1 MQMKTLKL
9 SFLAAAATLAMAGA
23 ARADDAPAATKPLA
37 IVFNVGANTDY
48 EFRGVS
54 QTDNKGSIFGG
65 ADATIGG
72 IGYAGV
78 WLSNVDFLNG
88 TRMEYDLYA
97 GIKPVIGPVTVDL
110 GVIRYGY
117 TNEPSGPEETYTEFK
132 VAPSMAL
139 GPATVGLAYF
149 YSEQFFGH
157 TGPAAYYEINAS
169 MPIGKSPFSVSGA
182 LGHQQVKGDLD
193 YNTWNLG
200 VGYAL
205 NSHIGFDLRYWD
217 TDEHGFGDIYKSKLV
232 FGVKATFP

>member
-1 MQMKTLKL
+1 MKFLKL
-9 SFLAAAATLAMAGA
+9 SLLAAATTLALAGA
-23 ARADDAPAATKPLA
+23 ARADDVKPLSV
-37 IVFNVGANTDY
+37 VFNVGANSDY

-65 ADATIGG
+65 ADATIEG
-72 IGYAGV
+72 IGYAGI
-78 WLSNVDFLNG
+78 WMSNVDFLNG

-97 GIKPVIGPVTVDL
+97 GIKPVLGPVPVDL

-117 TNEPSGPEETYTEFK
+117 TNQPSGPKETYTEWK

-149 YSEQFFGH
+149 YSDDFFGE
-157 TGPAAYYEINAS
+157 TGPAQYIELNAS
-169 MPIGKSPFSVSGA
+169 MPIEKTPFSVSGA
-182 LGHQQVKGDLD
+182 IGRQYVKGPLD
-193 YNTWNLG
+193 YTTWNLG

-217 TDEHGFGDIYKSKLV
+217 TDQHGFGNIYDSKLV
-232 FGVKATFP
+232 LGVKATFP